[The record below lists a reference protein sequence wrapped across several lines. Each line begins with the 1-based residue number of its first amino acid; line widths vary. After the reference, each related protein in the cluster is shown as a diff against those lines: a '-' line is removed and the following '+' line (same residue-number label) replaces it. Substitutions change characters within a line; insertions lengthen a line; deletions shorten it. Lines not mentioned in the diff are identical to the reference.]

1 MKSTSSFLSPMQTDA
16 TLLDVTCCVRLH
28 KLLDV
33 VACCCAKFET
43 SQTFHPT
50 TPSQCWIRC
59 HALITHGLQRLMG
72 CILPTMH
79 CRSQHCWELLHPFA
93 NTHAT
98 TLHIVGATMLG
109 AVASRLHAALVSKLK
124 DESLLPNLIDV
135 AVLLK
140 NKNGWHCLRFMSA
153 FNVYNDVSRRTGF
166 KFFFPLG
173 NLSLCDRK
181 HESDQNPERPQPM
194 LFPREDPWGRG
205 LVWPL
210 LMTVYNGTW
219 MF

>member
-16 TLLDVTCCVRLH
+16 TLLDVTCCVLLH

-33 VACCCAKFET
+33 VACCCAKSET

-50 TPSQCWIRC
+50 TLSQCWIRC

-98 TLHIVGATMLG
+98 TLNIVGATMLG

-135 AVLLK
+135 A
-140 NKNGWHCLRFMSA
+140 
-153 FNVYNDVSRRTGF
+153 FNVYNDVSRQTGF

-194 LFPREDPWGRG
+194 LFPRGEPWGRG
-205 LVWPL
+205 LV
-210 LMTVYNGTW
+210 
-219 MF
+219 

>member
-1 MKSTSSFLSPMQTDA
+1 MLRPFAQ
-16 TLLDVTCCVRLH
+16 VVGCCCV
-28 KLLDV
+28 LLRKVWNQSNFSPNNSQPMLDPLP
-33 VACCCAKFET
+33 CAHYAWFTKT
-43 SQTFHPT
+43 YGLY
-50 TPSQCWIRC
+50 PS
-59 HALITHGLQRLMG
+59 HDAL
-72 CILPTMH
+72 
-79 CRSQHCWELLHPFA
+79 SQHCWELLHPFA

-98 TLHIVGATMLG
+98 TLNIVGATKLG
-109 AVASRLHAALVSKLK
+109 VVASRLHAASVSKLK
-124 DESLLPNLIDV
+124 AESLLPNLIDV

-140 NKNGWHCLRFMSA
+140 NKNGWHRLRFMSA
-153 FNVYNDVSRRTGF
+153 FNVYNDVSRQTGF

-194 LFPREDPWGRG
+194 LFPRGEPWGRG
-205 LVWPL
+205 LVWPP